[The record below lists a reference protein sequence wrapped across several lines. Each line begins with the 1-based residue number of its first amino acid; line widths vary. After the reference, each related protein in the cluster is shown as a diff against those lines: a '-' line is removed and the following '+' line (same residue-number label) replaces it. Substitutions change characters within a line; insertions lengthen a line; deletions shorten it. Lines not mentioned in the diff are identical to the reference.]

1 MSRRLLLSLSA
12 SVLLGLAAL
21 APAAIAQS
29 QDAQSQSIAD
39 AARRSRDLKKNSTKS
54 SKVITD
60 DDLEKK
66 KVPPGEQGVPADAAP
81 ATDTQ
86 QAAPDGAVAAP
97 DQAPAP
103 SPADAAEKA
112 AEARELAK
120 LKAEFAQA
128 LKELDL
134 DQRELALDQDTHLS
148 NPDYQHDSV
157 GKAKVDADQQ
167 QISDKQQ
174 EVDRLKT
181 RIAALLE
188 LQGRAKAAASAPAAP
203 PTPAANPPAT
213 PQP

>member
-1 MSRRLLLSLSA
+1 MYRRLLLPLSA
-12 SVLLGLAAL
+12 SVLLGFAAL
-21 APAAIAQS
+21 APASRAQS

-39 AARRSRDLKKNSTKS
+39 AARRSRDLKKNSAKS

-66 KVPPGEQGVPADAAP
+66 KVPPGEQGVPADAVPAP
-81 ATDTQ
+81 DTQ
-86 QAAPDGAVAAP
+86 QAAPDAAAAAA
-97 DQAPAP
+97 QAPAP

-120 LKAEFAQA
+120 LKAELAQA

-148 NPDYQHDSV
+148 NPDYQHDSA

-167 QISDKQQ
+167 QITDKQQ

-188 LQGRAKAAASAPAAP
+188 LQGRAKSAASAPPA
-203 PTPAANPPAT
+203 PAANPPAT

>member
-1 MSRRLLLSLSA
+1 MSRRLLLPLSA
-12 SVLLGLAAL
+12 SVLFGLAAL
-21 APAAIAQS
+21 APASIAQS

-39 AARRSRDLKKNSTKS
+39 AARRSRDLKKNSAKS

-66 KVPPGEQGVPADAAP
+66 KVPPGEQGVPANAAP
-81 ATDTQ
+81 APDTQ
-86 QAAPDGAVAAP
+86 QAVTDAAA

-120 LKAEFAQA
+120 LKAELAQA

-148 NPDYQHDSV
+148 IPDYQHDEV
-157 GKAKVDADQQ
+157 GKAKVAADQQ

-174 EVDRLKT
+174 AVDRLKT
-181 RIAALLE
+181 RIAALQE
-188 LQGRAKAAASAPAAP
+188 LQGRAKSAASVPPAPAG
-203 PTPAANPPAT
+203 NPPAT

>member
-1 MSRRLLLSLSA
+1 MSRRLLLPLSA

-21 APAAIAQS
+21 ASAAIAQS

-39 AARRSRDLKKNSTKS
+39 AARRSRDLKKNSAKS

-66 KVPPGEQGVPADAAP
+66 KVPPSEQGVPADAAP
-81 ATDTQ
+81 SPDTQ
-86 QAAPDGAVAAP
+86 QAAPDAAAAA
-97 DQAPAP
+97 DRAPAP
-103 SPADAAEKA
+103 SPANAAEKT

-120 LKAEFAQA
+120 LKAELAQA

-148 NPDYQHDSV
+148 NPDYQHDST

-188 LQGRAKAAASAPAAP
+188 LQGRAKSAAA
-203 PTPAANPPAT
+203 PAANPPAS